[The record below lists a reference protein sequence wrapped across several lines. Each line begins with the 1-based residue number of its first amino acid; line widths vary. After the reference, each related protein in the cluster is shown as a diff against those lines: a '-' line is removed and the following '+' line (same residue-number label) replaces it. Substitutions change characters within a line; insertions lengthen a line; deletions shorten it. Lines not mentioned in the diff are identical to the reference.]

1 MILRD
6 HLIIDPCQL
15 SLRKFGKQIPSD
27 LKRGIEVP
35 VLIPLM
41 PHELAYQNVAIN
53 LVSNP
58 WAGGCHALWCY
69 WRLCQ

>member
-1 MILRD
+1 MCRMIFRD

-41 PHELAYQNVAIN
+41 PHELAYQNVTIN

-58 WAGGCHALWCY
+58 WAANTY
-69 WRLCQ
+69 DE